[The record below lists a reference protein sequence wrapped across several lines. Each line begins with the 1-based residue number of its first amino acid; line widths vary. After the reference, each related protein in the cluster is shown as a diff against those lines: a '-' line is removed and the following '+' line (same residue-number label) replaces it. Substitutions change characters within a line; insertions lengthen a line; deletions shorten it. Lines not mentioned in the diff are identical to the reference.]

1 MTQSNALSN
10 QLSTHDT
17 DIKSLLNNRGCV
29 KSVQRGYRSV
39 AGDEILSNKSISI
52 NISPINPNKS
62 LLLIDVPSMGDGYG
76 MHIFFNLLQSSIVV
90 GSETDVRFNFVFSY
104 QVVEFY

>member
-1 MTQSNALSN
+1 MT
-10 QLSTHDT
+10 
-17 DIKSLLNNRGCV
+17 SLLQRGCV

-39 AGDEILSNKSISI
+39 AADEILSNKSISI

-62 LLLIDVPSMGDGYG
+62 LLLIDVIVTSENYGDY
-76 MHIFFNLLQSSIVV
+76 IFFNLLQSSIVV
-90 GSETDVRFNFVFSY
+90 GSEEDVRFEFVFSY

>member
-1 MTQSNALSN
+1 MT
-10 QLSTHDT
+10 
-17 DIKSLLNNRGCV
+17 SLLQRGCV

-39 AGDEILSNKSISI
+39 ADSEILSNKSISI

-62 LLLIDVPSMGDGYG
+62 LLLIDVTAIDDGYG
-76 MHIFFNLLQSSIVV
+76 KKIFFNLLQSSIVV
-90 GSETDVRFNFVFSY
+90 GSEINVIYGFVFSY

>member
-1 MTQSNALSN
+1 MT
-10 QLSTHDT
+10 
-17 DIKSLLNNRGCV
+17 SLLQRGCV

-39 AGDEILSNKSISI
+39 AGNEILSNKSMSI

-62 LLLIDVPSMGDGYG
+62 LLLIDVTGTDDSYG
-76 MHIFFNLLQSSIVV
+76 RRLFFNLLQSSIVV
-90 GSETDVRFNFVFSY
+90 GSEVDVRYNFVFSY

>member
-1 MTQSNALSN
+1 M
-10 QLSTHDT
+10 
-17 DIKSLLNNRGCV
+17 SLLQRGCV

-39 AGDEILSNKSISI
+39 ATDEILSNKSISI

-62 LLLIDVPSMGDGYG
+62 LLLIDVNGMDVGYG
-76 MHIFFNLLQSSIVV
+76 RQIFFNLLQSSIVV
-90 GSETDVRFNFVFSY
+90 GSEIDVRFNFVFSY

>member
-1 MTQSNALSN
+1 M
-10 QLSTHDT
+10 
-17 DIKSLLNNRGCV
+17 SLLQRGCV

-39 AGDEILSNKSISI
+39 ADDEILHNKSISI

-62 LLLIDVPSMGDGYG
+62 LLLINVPPNDVDYTSK
-76 MHIFFNLLQSSIVV
+76 IFFNLLQSSIVV
-90 GSETDVRFNFVFSY
+90 GSEENVRAGFVFSY

>member
-1 MTQSNALSN
+1 MT
-10 QLSTHDT
+10 
-17 DIKSLLNNRGCV
+17 SLLQRGCV

-39 AGDEILSNKSISI
+39 AGDEILRDKSITI

-62 LLLIDVPSMGDGYG
+62 LLLIDIPAVESSCRY
-76 MHIFFNLLQSSIVV
+76 IFFNLLQSSIVV
-90 GSETDVRFNFVFSY
+90 GTEVDVRYSFVFSY